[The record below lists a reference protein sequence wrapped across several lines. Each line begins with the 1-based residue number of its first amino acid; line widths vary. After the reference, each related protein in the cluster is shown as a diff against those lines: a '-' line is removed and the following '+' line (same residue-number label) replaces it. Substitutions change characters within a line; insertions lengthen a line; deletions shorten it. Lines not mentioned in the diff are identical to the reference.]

1 MLDIRGIVTAMPPSK
16 TPTSDTVEL
25 VGALRLPLGGVN
37 GYKHVRGKQGRAKD
51 LFQGTT
57 PRKSRRTALF
67 GTAREAAIALA
78 ELKKQQ
84 LDRVSSS
91 APNLGGLARSLLGGP
106 EMHGAQQRRASRN
119 YPVVDYRGV
128 GCGVF
133 QA

>member
-1 MLDIRGIVTAMPPSK
+1 MLDIRGIMTAMPPST
-16 TPTSDTVEL
+16 TPTSDIVEL

-78 ELKKQQ
+78 ELKEQQ
-84 LDRVSSS
+84 PDRVSTTRSS
-91 APNLGGLARSLLGGP
+91 YSTSHRLRLPRRAAFEVGDRWQLPSCSHRACTLAR
-106 EMHGAQQRRASRN
+106 R
-119 YPVVDYRGV
+119 
-128 GCGVF
+128 
-133 QA
+133 